1 MHLSPLIIGAL
12 GLVPIAAAAPSSA
25 PLDTRADCNFDNGAN
40 HACWQ
45 GTYNLNTNYY
55 TDTPPSGGISEHW
68 FNLSSLNMAP
78 DGVSRPVLA
87 INGSIPGPTIVANW
101 GDTIIVHVT
110 NNLPDQGTSIHFHGL
125 RQKGT
130 NDQDGVPS
138 ITQCPITPG
147 KTKTYTFVAHQ
158 YGTSWYHSHYGVQAW
173 DGVFGA
179 IQING
184 PVSAPYDLDLG
195 PLLLSG
201 WTHRTS
207 ESIFE
212 DSLKPTSPDHP
223 ENPINPDGVNTNNG
237 LINGTNVY
245 NGTGSRFQLNFTQG
259 SSHRLRLI
267 NTAINTHFA
276 VSVDNHT
283 IQVIGADFVSIE
295 PFTTDILYIGI
306 GQRYDV
312 IITAN
317 QSAIGGDFWFRA
329 ETQNICGSMDD
340 ISTGNVK
347 AIVRYNTST
356 TKPGTEPA
364 TVGYDSG
371 PNREQS
377 CLDMSSIVKMSPS
390 MKLDVP
396 IDDAGTKSINESVSW
411 SQAFDPTTNI
421 ITWQIKQTPYV
432 SDWGNPTLKQI
443 TDPNAVFDP
452 EQHIVELTGK
462 DVWVHMLIETD
473 AGTPHPI
480 HLHGH
485 DFLILSQGINAY
497 NNASDVLNLTNPP
510 RRDVAMLP
518 GGHLYIA
525 FLTDNPGAWLLHC
538 HIGWHASQG
547 FAMTLLERRDEIK
560 PAQGVIESEC
570 KDWNEFAR
578 GHNVSQHDSGI

>member
-1 MHLSPLIIGAL
+1 MHLCSLIVGAI
-12 GLVPIAAAAPSSA
+12 GLVPLATAAPSSA
-25 PLDTRADCNFDNGAN
+25 PLGTRADCNFDKGAN

-68 FNLSSLNMAP
+68 FNLSGLVLAP

-110 NNLPDQGTSIHFHGL
+110 NNLEDQGTSMHFHGL
-125 RQKGT
+125 RQKDT
-130 NDQDGVPS
+130 NDQDGVAS
-138 ITQCPITPG
+138 VTQCPITPG
-147 KTKTYTFVAHQ
+147 STKTYTFVAHQ

-184 PVSAPYDLDLG
+184 PVSAPYDIDLG

-212 DSLKPTSPDHP
+212 DSLKAFDPVTNPSGPTDPDYV
-223 ENPINPDGVNTNNG
+223 DTNNG

-245 NGTGSRFQLNFTQG
+245 NGAGSRFQLNFTEG

-267 NTAINTHFA
+267 NTAINNHFV
-276 VSVDNHT
+276 VSIDNHT
-283 IQVIGADFVSIE
+283 MQVIGADFVSIE
-295 PFTTDILYIGI
+295 PFTTDLLYIGI

-317 QSAIGGDFWFRA
+317 QTAGEYWFRA
-329 ETQNICGSMDD
+329 DTQGNCGMVEAISDKNI
-340 ISTGNVK
+340 K
-347 AIVRYNTST
+347 AVVRYNSSAS
-356 TKPGTEPA
+356 KPGAEPLTDDNRKIIPTTE
-364 TVGYDSG
+364 
-371 PNREQS
+371 
-377 CLDMSSIVKMSPS
+377 CLDMSTLVKISPS

-396 IDDAGTKSINESVSW
+396 TDVGTKTINESVSW
-411 SQAFDPTTNI
+411 TQAFDPTTSI
-421 ITWQIKQTPYV
+421 ITWQIKQTPYI
-432 SDWGNPTLKQI
+432 SEWGNPTLKQI
-443 TDPNAVFDP
+443 VDPNAVFDP
-452 EQHIVELTGK
+452 KQHIVELTGK

-485 DFLILSQGINAY
+485 DFLILSQGANPYDNAT
-497 NNASDVLNLTNPP
+497 DVLNLVNPP

-560 PAQGVIESEC
+560 ADQTVIAAECAAWNTFAQ
-570 KDWNEFAR
+570 
-578 GHNVSQHDSGI
+578 GHNVTQHDSGI